1 MIILPDNI
9 DLSKLN
15 LVNVHGESQKTEY
28 KVTDGQIELTDIS
41 QIPNGVYFI
50 QVLDKNDE
58 IVAHSRLVKQ

>member
-1 MIILPDNI
+1 
-9 DLSKLN
+9 
-15 LVNVHGESQKTEY
+15 VNVHGESQKTEY